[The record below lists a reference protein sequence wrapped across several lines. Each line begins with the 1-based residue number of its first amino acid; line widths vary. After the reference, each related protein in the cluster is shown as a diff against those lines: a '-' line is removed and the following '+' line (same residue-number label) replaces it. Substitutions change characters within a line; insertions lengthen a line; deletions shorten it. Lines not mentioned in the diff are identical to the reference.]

1 MSITEAAWNR
11 FCGVMQPA
19 RWAGCLTLSAGL
31 LVFDSAAAQ
40 PSDRVTVQLKS
51 GEKVSGRLED
61 LEGGTLYIRV
71 SQDDQRKVPIG
82 DVVLIDQVGGASGL
96 PETELSRA
104 RESQPIVVL
113 TNGSS
118 VEGTLTD
125 IAGGQG
131 SGDDNKAREFIFR
144 LPNGAE
150 RRLRAEEV
158 GRVYMG
164 NYPSSAGTPGATGT
178 SGTTSSQAGLRVRV
192 AAQERWTDTGLT
204 VRSGQQVR
212 FNTSGQVQLSV
223 TATDVAQPAGGNRQ
237 ASAGP
242 LPGAPAGALIGR
254 IGPNGRAFA
263 VGNLTEVIMP
273 ESGRLYLGVND
284 DELSDNTG
292 AFEVVLS
299 PGSPR

>member
-1 MSITEAAWNR
+1 MSNTAATWRR
-11 FCGVMQPA
+11 FCGITQPA
-19 RWAGCLTLSAGL
+19 RWASCLTLTAGL
-31 LVFDSAAAQ
+31 LVFGSVSAQ
-40 PSDRVTVQLKS
+40 SPDRVTVQLKS

-71 SQDDQRKVPIG
+71 SLNDQRRIPIG

-104 RESQPIVVL
+104 RQPQPIVVL

-118 VEGTLTD
+118 LEGTLTD
-125 IAGGQG
+125 VQGGQG
-131 SGDDNKAREFIFR
+131 SGDESKPREFVFR

-150 RRLRAEEV
+150 RRLRGEEV

-164 NYPSSAGTPGATGT
+164 NYPDTGTPGATGT
-178 SGTTSSQAGLRVRV
+178 SGTSTVPSGGVRVRV
-192 AAQERWTDTGLT
+192 NPQERWTDTGLA
-204 VRSGQQVR
+204 VRQGQQIR
-212 FNTSGQVQLSV
+212 LNTSGQVQLSV

-237 ASAGP
+237 AARAP
-242 LPGAPAGALIGR
+242 MPGAPAGALIGR

-263 VGNLTEVIMP
+263 VGNLTEIIMP

-284 DELSDNTG
+284 DELGDNSG
-292 AFEVVLS
+292 GYEVVLS
-299 PGSPR
+299 PS